1 MRTRG
6 DKRRS
11 VEALAWDAWCVYRE
25 VKHEKY
31 VARRKHLEKIVKV
44 RCVGGGEAV
53 CEGQTLANRSSAS
66 TPLCVTRVGMQAGRR
81 VVGQVVG
88 C

>member
-31 VARRKHLEKIVKV
+31 VARRKEVEKIVKV
-44 RCVGGGEAV
+44 RCVGGGEGCCV
-53 CEGQTLANRSSAS
+53 RFKRSPPARLHRRPSVSRVWA
-66 TPLCVTRVGMQAGRR
+66 CRRVGRWLGM
-81 VVGQVVG
+81 
-88 C
+88 

>member
-31 VARRKHLEKIVKV
+31 VARRKHLEKVVKV
-44 RCVGGGEAV
+44 GW
-53 CEGQTLANRSSAS
+53 
-66 TPLCVTRVGMQAGRR
+66 
-81 VVGQVVG
+81 VG
-88 C
+88 CVWEG

>member
-11 VEALAWDAWCVYRE
+11 VEAVAWDAWCVYRE

-31 VARRKHLEKIVKV
+31 TARRKHLEKVVKV
-44 RCVGGGEAV
+44 GGWGGEGLFERDEWLLVAHLQRPF
-53 CEGQTLANRSSAS
+53 G
-66 TPLCVTRVGMQAGRR
+66 TRVGTRACG
-81 VVGQVVG
+81 
-88 C
+88 

>member
-25 VKHEKY
+25 VKHEKF
-31 VARRKHLEKIVKV
+31 VARRKELEKVVKV
-44 RCVGGGEAV
+44 GGVGERDAV
-53 CEGQTLANRSSAS
+53 CEGRGVACHPSS
-66 TPLCVTRVGMQAGRR
+66 TTF
-81 VVGQVVG
+81 
-88 C
+88 